1 MAWQKTVLNVK
12 NLSTPYMVHTILN
25 KCSDSG
31 MEVSAERPTDQPT
44 DPQTD
49 QQMDTTA
56 WKKSKKRMIICS
68 LFEGIEQKYLSI
80 SKVFPYISFQMMGAF
95 R

>member
-44 DPQTD
+44 EPTD
-49 QQMDTTA
+49 RLTDGHNGLKEVQ
-56 WKKSKKRMIICS
+56 KKDDNMQLVR
-68 LFEGIEQKYLSI
+68 GH
-80 SKVFPYISFQMMGAF
+80 
-95 R
+95 